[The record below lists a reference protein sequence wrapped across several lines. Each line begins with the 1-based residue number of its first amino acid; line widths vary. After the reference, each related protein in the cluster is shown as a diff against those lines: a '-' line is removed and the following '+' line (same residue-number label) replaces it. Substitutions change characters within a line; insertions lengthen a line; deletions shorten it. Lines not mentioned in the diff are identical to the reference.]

1 MRSLPE
7 LLLTAVL
14 PAEDGRHVLDELRE
28 VAEARARKTG
38 PEEAER
44 WRRRRSPS
52 NGVLAKR

>member
-44 WRRRRSPS
+44 WRR
-52 NGVLAKR
+52 GVMT